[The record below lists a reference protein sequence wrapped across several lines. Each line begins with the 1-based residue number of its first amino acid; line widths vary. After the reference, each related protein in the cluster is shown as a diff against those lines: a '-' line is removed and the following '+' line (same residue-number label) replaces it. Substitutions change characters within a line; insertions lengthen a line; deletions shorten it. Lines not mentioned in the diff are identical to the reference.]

1 MFGSVVKVRGSSPE
15 LSSATSPP
23 PHIQLRHLIFS
34 AASEPERSS
43 TTSCCKHF
51 ELRHLF
57 SKKYHYAT
65 SSTYRHCTGTKLLIC
80 SPPPSFFN
88 LQLRIWWHKTVDLHP
103 RPR

>member
-34 AASEPERSS
+34 AASEPEHSS

-65 SSTYRHCTGTKLLIC
+65 SSTYRHRRTQGGAGGACA
-80 SPPPSFFN
+80 PPRVPGKRKSLVKN
-88 LQLRIWWHKTVDLHP
+88 TD
-103 RPR
+103 